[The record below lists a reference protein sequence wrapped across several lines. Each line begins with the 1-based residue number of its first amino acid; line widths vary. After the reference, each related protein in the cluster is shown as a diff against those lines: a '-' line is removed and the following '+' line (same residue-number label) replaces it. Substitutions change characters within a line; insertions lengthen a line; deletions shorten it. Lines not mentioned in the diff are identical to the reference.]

1 MQQSK
6 VAHKPVLILL
16 FDFWGEEKSGW
27 ETSIFDPGN
36 SGKQYY
42 PMKLVDHVHYSGQKW
57 NDLQRFS

>member
-1 MQQSK
+1 MR
-6 VAHKPVLILL
+6 VFLL
-16 FDFWGEEKSGW
+16 LVKAI

-42 PMKLVDHVHYSGQKW
+42 HMELVDHVHYSGQKW